1 MSEKVKVKIALK
13 KKKPAEL
20 TSIHNKYEIM
30 CLLVLSQTTRMQ
42 KLFEK

>member
-20 TSIHNKYEIM
+20 TSIRNKYEIM